1 MIISLYIKTHN
12 ITGLKY
18 FGKTIKNP
26 LKYKGSGKYWKRHL
40 AIHGNDVTTE
50 VVATFDNEE
59 DAAVFCNRIL
69 IK

>member
-1 MIISLYIKTHN
+1 MILSLYIKTHN

-26 LKYKGSGKYWKRHL
+26 FKYKGSGKYWTRHL

-50 VVATFDNEE
+50 VVATFEE
-59 DAAVFCNRIL
+59 VV
-69 IK
+69 